1 MLYIIIIICIIII
14 IMIRSSS
21 SSIVIDTINIM
32 CMRSSDGVH
41 EFVVGDGALDFLRER
56 VEQLLP
62 LRAAGGT

>member
-1 MLYIIIIICIIII
+1 
-14 IMIRSSS
+14 MIRSSS